1 MSGVMLKMG
10 IYGMIRMTSLMPT
23 MDVWWGYVLLAV
35 GVVSGIAGI
44 ALAIGQ
50 QDIKRLLA
58 YSSIE
63 NIGIIAIGLGLALL
77 GRYQGRMDLVVLELG
92 GALLHIWNHGLFK
105 SLLFLN
111 AGAIIHAVHTRDID
125 QMGGLA
131 KLMPRT
137 MILFLLGAIAIC
149 ALPPLNGFVSEWLIY
164 IGLFRTINSGVG
176 QSFPMA
182 ALGAVALAMIGP
194 LAIACFVKL
203 LGTVFLGTARSE
215 PAEHAHDPSASILV
229 PMALLAVGCICI
241 GFFPLVTVHLLENVM
256 QIWAG
261 VPESANSIMNYAPLD
276 WISSLGL
283 CLLILLVVVVLV
295 LKIKPWSK
303 GDSKVG
309 TWDCGY
315 AQPSKRM
322 QYTGSSF
329 GDSIVK
335 LFSFILW
342 PRSKEPNVS
351 GIFPRRVNFKNI
363 VADTVLDRLVLP
375 VFRFAGHLLPMVR
388 VFQRGQIHLYVL
400 YILVIIIVLLVLG
413 R

>member
-1 MSGVMLKMG
+1 
-10 IYGMIRMTSLMPT
+10 
-23 MDVWWGYVLLAV
+23 VLLAV

-44 ALAIGQ
+44 AFAIGQ